1 VMSYK
6 LDTLGKVCD
15 REGGIVQTGPFG
27 SQLHERDYV
36 AEGIPAI
43 MPKDIVDGR
52 INRQS
57 VARITERKADE
68 LARHQ
73 LRTGAVVLP
82 RRGEI
87 NKRAFITEQEEGWL
101 CGTGC
106 IKVELKGVELLPQF
120 LYYYLDLPTT
130 VRWLEQHAVGTTMLN
145 LSASIVRSLPVILPP
160 LQVQRR
166 IASILSTYDNLIE
179 NNRRR
184 IQLLEQAARLIYQ
197 EWFVRLRYPG
207 HERARVVDGAPERW
221 EKRKLG
227 DILVLNYGKGLKE
240 SERIEGDVP
249 VYGSSGVV
257 GSHHRHLAEGPG
269 IIVGRKGNVGSVF
282 WSQSAFFPIDTVY
295 YVDAKTSSLY
305 LFHLL
310 QSLPFQSSDGAVP
323 GLNRSYAYSLPVR
336 VPPKTLV
343 DRFEGIAA
351 PIYQQILN
359 LQRQNERLR
368 QARDLL
374 LPKLMSGEIAV

>member
-1 VMSYK
+1 MSIEIKK
-6 LDTLGKVCD
+6 LGQILTLKRGYD
-15 REGGIVQTGPFG
+15 LSISTR
-27 SQLHERDYV
+27 
-36 AEGIPAI
+36 
-43 MPKDIVDGR
+43 
-52 INRQS
+52 
-57 VARITERKADE
+57 TE
-68 LARHQ
+68 
-73 LRTGAVVLP
+73 GAVPVVSSSGITGFHNESKVRGPGVVTGRYGTIGEVYYVQEDYWPLNTALYVQDFKGHDP
-82 RRGEI
+82 R
-87 NKRAFITEQEEGWL
+87 FI
-101 CGTGC
+101 
-106 IKVELKGVELLPQF
+106 
-120 LYYYLDLPTT
+120 YYYLMHILKGTQSDKASVPGVNRNDLHARE
-130 VRWLEQHAVGTTMLN
+130 VRIPSEPSHTRIAGI
-145 LSASIVRSLPVILPP
+145 LSA
-160 LQVQRR
+160 
-166 IASILSTYDNLIE
+166 YDDLIE

-207 HERARVVDGAPERW
+207 HERVRVVDGVPEGW

-227 DILVLNYGKGLKE
+227 GILVLNYGKGLKE
-240 SERIEGDVP
+240 SERIKGDVP

-257 GSHHRHLAEGPG
+257 GSHHQHLVEGPG
-269 IIVGRKGNVGSVF
+269 IVVGRKGNVGSIF

-295 YVDAKTSSLY
+295 YVDSETSSLY

-323 GLNRSYAYSLPVR
+323 GLNRNYAYSLPVR

-343 DRFEGIAA
+343 DRFEGIAS

-374 LPKLMSGEIAV
+374 LPRLMSGEIAV